1 MKEVPLILNA
11 LQDIADSVS
20 EEDQELT
27 LNIVSDLLVRMEKE
41 GLLHRDAHIE
51 AFEMFLDQDNDDL
64 CPKLIEAIERY
75 LEAAS
80 AEHDLM
86 EADIMLWGDSA
97 NG

>member
-1 MKEVPLILNA
+1 MKEIPLILDA

-20 EEDQELT
+20 EENQELVFD
-27 LNIVSDLLVRMEKE
+27 IVSNLLVQMEHE

-51 AFEMFLDQDNDDL
+51 AFETFLDQDNDDL
-64 CPKLIEAIERY
+64 CPKLIEAIEQY

-86 EADIMLWGDSA
+86 EADIMLWEGSG
-97 NG
+97 NE